1 MNPPSLLNCGVNL
14 PRAGRLALLI
24 TIGTI
29 GAGVVGCA
37 PIHIPLNAQ
46 VVALGS
52 RPLPLT
58 ASLVLPNS
66 VRSARF
72 QQKSPCSSGDTL
84 EASLGPALE
93 KGATQALFQL
103 VDTLDV
109 VLQKDDAVNNYDLII
124 ELDTP
129 NLKVDGNC
137 LSQGATMWLGIYA
150 LMMSNTVQATATL
163 ESRVS
168 DREGRLLLANA
179 RYTSDQF
186 TRTFGAYE
194 SSTPHITAVMSEAF
208 TDALQKMG
216 RSIGSSQELRLYARK
231 VGEKREDRA
240 QGERTILV
248 RTSDVDDPPKSQ
260 AALTK
265 NKHAVVIGIEQYRE
279 QLPKAD
285 YASQDAKIVGKYLR
299 TAMGYAEENV
309 VVLVDTRATKT
320 DIEKY
325 LENWLPNRIEKDD
338 SIFIY
343 FSGHGAP
350 NPKTGEA
357 YLVPYDGDP
366 NYLGATGYSLKR
378 LYEQLA
384 KLPAKQI
391 AVVLDSCFSGAG
403 GRSVLAKGMRPVA
416 ISVEN
421 PIFATGNMAVLTAGS
436 GAQISSTYSQKGH
449 GLLTYFF
456 LKGLHGEAD
465 QNQDGNIDLSELHAY
480 LKPRVEGVSRREY
493 NNEQTPQLLG
503 SPEILSQ
510 GVLLLGERAR

>member
-1 MNPPSLLNCGVNL
+1 MKQPSIRDSPTNVLETVGAFVFV
-14 PRAGRLALLI
+14 LI
-24 TIGTI
+24 GIVSLGI
-29 GAGVVGCA
+29 AGCA
-37 PIHIPLNAQ
+37 PTHIPLTAQ

-58 ASLVLPNS
+58 AALVLSDS
-66 VRSARF
+66 VRSAIFR
-72 QQKSPCSSGDTL
+72 QKSPCSSADTL
-84 EASLGPALE
+84 EAPLGAALE

-109 VLQKDDAVNNYDLII
+109 VARKEDAVNNYDLII
-124 ELDTP
+124 ELDLP
-129 NLKVDGNC
+129 NLNVEGNC
-137 LSQGATMWLGIYA
+137 WSPGASIWLGIYA
-150 LMMSNTVQATATL
+150 AFMTNKVQANAAL
-163 ESRVS
+163 ISQVS
-168 DREGRLLLANA
+168 DREDRALM
-179 RYTSDQF
+179 TSTRHVSEVY
-186 TRTFGAYE
+186 TRTFGMSE
-194 SSTPHITAVMSEAF
+194 SPTPHIAAVMSEAF

-216 RSIGSSQELRLYARK
+216 RSIASSHELRVYARK

-260 AALTK
+260 AIPAK

-285 YASQDAKIVGKYLR
+285 YASQDAKVIGKYL
-299 TAMGYAEENV
+299 TMAMGYAEENV
-309 VVLVDTRATKT
+309 AVLLDYHATKT

-325 LENWLPNRIEKDD
+325 LEGWLPNRVEKGD
-338 SIFIY
+338 SVFIY

-350 NPKTGEA
+350 NPKTGDG

-384 KLPAKQI
+384 KLPAKQV

-403 GRSVLAKGMRPVA
+403 GRSVLAQGMRPVV

-421 PIFATGNMAVLTAGS
+421 PILATGNTVVLTASSGS
-436 GAQISSTYSQKGH
+436 QVSSTYTQKAH
-449 GLLTYFF
+449 GLLTYYF

-465 QNQDGNIDLSELHAY
+465 QNQDGEINLTELYTY
-480 LKPRVEGVSRREY
+480 LKPRVEGVSRREF

-503 SPEILSQ
+503 SPGILSQ
-510 GVLLLGERAR
+510 GLVLLGEGVH

>member
-1 MNPPSLLNCGVNL
+1 MNPRPLLDVGDNL
-14 PRAGRLALLI
+14 RIAGRLVLLI
-24 TIGTI
+24 MIAAIST
-29 GAGVVGCA
+29 GVVGCA
-37 PIHIPLNAQ
+37 PTHISLNAQ

-52 RPLPLT
+52 RPLPLS
-58 ASLVLPNS
+58 AALVLPDS

-72 QQKSPCSSGDTL
+72 QQKSPCSSSGTL

-109 VLQKDDAVNNYDLII
+109 VPRKEDAVNNYDLII

-129 NLKVDGNC
+129 NLRVDGNC
-137 LSQGATMWLGIYA
+137 LSQGASMWLGVYA

-163 ESRVS
+163 ESSVS

-179 RYTSDQF
+179 RHTSEQY
-186 TRTFGAYE
+186 TRTFGTYE
-194 SSTPHITAVMSEAF
+194 SPTPHITAVMSEAF

-216 RSIGSSQELRLYARK
+216 RSIASSQELRMYARK

-260 AALTK
+260 AAPAK

-285 YASQDAKIVGKYLR
+285 YASQDAKVMGKYLT

-309 VVLVDTRATKT
+309 AVLLDQHATKT

-325 LENWLPNRIEKDD
+325 LEGWLPNRVEKGD

-350 NPKTGEA
+350 NPKTGDA

-384 KLPAKQI
+384 KLPAKQV
-391 AVVLDSCFSGAG
+391 AVILDSCFSGAG
-403 GRSVLAKGMRPVA
+403 GRSVLAKGMRPVL

-421 PIFATGNMAVLTAGS
+421 PILATGNMAVLTAGS

-465 QNQDGNIDLSELHAY
+465 QNQDGKINLTELYTY
-480 LKPRVEGVSRREY
+480 LKSRVEGVSRRES

-510 GVLLLGERAR
+510 GVLLLGESAR

>member
-1 MNPPSLLNCGVNL
+1 MKPPPIRNSPLHFLNTL
-14 PRAGRLALLI
+14 RALAPLLI
-24 TIGTI
+24 GAIGI
-29 GAGVVGCA
+29 GIAGCA
-37 PIHIPLNAQ
+37 PTHIPLTAQ

-58 ASLVLPNS
+58 AALVLPDL
-66 VRSARF
+66 VRSAIFR
-72 QQKSPCSSGDTL
+72 QKSPCSSADTL
-84 EASLGPALE
+84 EAPLGAALE

-109 VLQKDDAVNNYDLII
+109 VARKEDAVNNYDLVI
-124 ELDTP
+124 ELDVP
-129 NLKVDGNC
+129 NLNVEGNC
-137 LSQGATMWLGIYA
+137 MSLGAAMWLGIYA
-150 LMMSNTVQATATL
+150 ALMTNKVEASAAL
-163 ESRVS
+163 ISHVS
-168 DREGRLLLANA
+168 DREGRALMASTRHA
-179 RYTSDQF
+179 SEVY
-186 TRTFGAYE
+186 TRTFGMSE
-194 SSTPHITAVMSEAF
+194 SPTPHIAAVMSEAF

-216 RSIGSSQELRLYARK
+216 RSIASSQELRVYARK

-260 AALTK
+260 AISTK

-285 YASQDAKIVGKYLR
+285 YASQDAKVIGKYLT

-309 VVLVDTRATKT
+309 AVLLNQHATKT

-325 LENWLPNRIEKDD
+325 LEGWLPNRVEKGD
-338 SIFIY
+338 SVFIY

-350 NPKTGEA
+350 NPKTGDA

-366 NYLGATGYSLKR
+366 NYLGTTGYSLKR

-384 KLPAKQI
+384 KLPAKQV

-403 GRSVLAKGMRPVA
+403 GRSVLAQGMRPVG

-421 PIFATGNMAVLTAGS
+421 PILATGNTVVLTASSGS
-436 GAQISSTYSQKGH
+436 QVSSTYTQKAH
-449 GLLTYFF
+449 GLLTYYF

-465 QNQDGNIDLSELHAY
+465 QNQDGKINLTELYTY
-480 LKPRVEGVSRREY
+480 LKPRVEGVSRREF

-503 SPEILSQ
+503 SPGILSQ
-510 GVLLLGERAR
+510 GLILLGEGAR